1 MFHNL
6 SQCKRTDIST
16 PCIVGIAHQNKK
28 CKICSISEAGK
39 KVKQCLVSK
48 AVKEELEERVAVFDG
63 GTSIFGIEKKDKI
76 SHGKVRQEHA
86 RAVIYQVQLPSNDKE
101 QLKIDQ
107 PIGIQKLLNKP
118 KQGNNKGQQ
127 RDSST
132 GLT

>member
-16 PCIVGIAHQNKK
+16 PCIDVVAHQNEK

-76 SHGKVRQEHA
+76 NWLTFSLIQTTFRLDVVMRIDILQEYT
-86 RAVIYQVQLPSNDKE
+86 VNDE
-101 QLKIDQ
+101 V
-107 PIGIQKLLNKP
+107 KLCI
-118 KQGNNKGQQ
+118 
-127 RDSST
+127 
-132 GLT
+132 

>member
-16 PCIVGIAHQNKK
+16 PCIVGIAHQNEK

-63 GTSIFGIEKKDKI
+63 GTSIFGMEKKDKI
-76 SHGKVRQEHA
+76 NWLTFSLIQTTFRLDVVMRIDILQEYT
-86 RAVIYQVQLPSNDKE
+86 VNDE
-101 QLKIDQ
+101 V
-107 PIGIQKLLNKP
+107 KLCRKSL
-118 KQGNNKGQQ
+118 
-127 RDSST
+127 
-132 GLT
+132 